1 MWVNYLQRNAMEL
14 LLNEAVYDLWVRA
27 TCFADD
33 DLIDET
39 DIVDYVF
46 DNRPKRYPCVVYL
59 GPVQSPTESFNI
71 QFIYG
76 EQITEWAKRFSL

>member
-1 MWVNYLQRNAMEL
+1 MEL

-39 DIVDYVF
+39 EVVDYVF
-46 DNRPKRYPCVVYL
+46 DNLLKMYPCVAYL

-76 EQITEWAKRFSL
+76 EQITEWAKSFSS

>member
-1 MWVNYLQRNAMEL
+1 MEL
-14 LLNEAVYDLWVRA
+14 LLNEAVYDLWVRT

-33 DLIDET
+33 DLIDEA

-59 GPVQSPTESFNI
+59 GPV
-71 QFIYG
+71 
-76 EQITEWAKRFSL
+76 